1 MFCSIVLKEN
11 KEKEIEAIFDAIRNR
26 FAGKD
31 VSLHFIDKD
40 FGLDNAANDPKL
52 EELRETITEVA
63 KQQSYWG
70 ELKPAKWI
78 PFEKLL
84 EDLRSKNIQ
93 VVRVSNVMSKPSP
106 LCGRKSSV
114 IKDFFFSL

>member
-1 MFCSIVLKEN
+1 MN
-11 KEKEIEAIFDAIRNR
+11 
-26 FAGKD
+26 
-31 VSLHFIDKD
+31 
-40 FGLDNAANDPKL
+40 NASKDPKL

-93 VVRVSNVMSKPSP
+93 VVRVSNVMSKPFP
-106 LCGRKSSV
+106 QRGRKSSV
-114 IKDFFFSL
+114 IKDFFFSVTSYFGDFHTSNTAGFGFCLEEFSF